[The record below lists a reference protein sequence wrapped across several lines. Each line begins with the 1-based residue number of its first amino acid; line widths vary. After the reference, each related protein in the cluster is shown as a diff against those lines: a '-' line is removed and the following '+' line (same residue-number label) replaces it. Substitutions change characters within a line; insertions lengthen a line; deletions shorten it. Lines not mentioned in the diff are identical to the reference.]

1 MNTTESNFIE
11 LSKGLQKQIHALVD
25 KSLTDIQRQMI
36 PFINED
42 TEGNVRYR
50 TNDVINQLIRG
61 DFTVDDRHGCIY
73 VEANEC
79 ITIRLSSSDWNRAV
93 DTLASRT
100 SDKAKDLKIE
110 RLERQL
116 KESYARSY

>member
-11 LSKGLQKQIHALVD
+11 LSKGLQKRIHALVD
-25 KSLTDIQRQMI
+25 ESLADIQGQII
-36 PFINED
+36 PFIDED
-42 TEGNVRYR
+42 TESNVRYR

-61 DFTVDDRHGCIY
+61 DFTVDDRDGGIY
-73 VEANEC
+73 VEANDC
-79 ITIRLSSSDWNRAV
+79 ITIRLSSSDWNKAV
-93 DTLASRT
+93 DVLASRT

-116 KESYARSY
+116 KESLNY

>member
-1 MNTTESNFIE
+1 MSNIETNFIE

-25 KSLTDIQRQMI
+25 ESLADIHSQLI
-36 PFINED
+36 PYLDED
-42 TEGNVRYR
+42 TDFNVIFR

-61 DFTVDDRHGCIY
+61 DFTIDEDGGDLIVEVNGC
-73 VEANEC
+73 VR
-79 ITIRLSSSDWNRAV
+79 IRLSNTDWNKAV
-93 DTLASRT
+93 DVLASRT